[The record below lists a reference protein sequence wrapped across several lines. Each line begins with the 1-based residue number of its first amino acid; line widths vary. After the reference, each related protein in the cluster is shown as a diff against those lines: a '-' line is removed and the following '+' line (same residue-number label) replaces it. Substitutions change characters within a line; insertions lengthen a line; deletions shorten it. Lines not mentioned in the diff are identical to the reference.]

1 MDKYY
6 KILGLTESATD
17 EEIKEAY
24 FELRAK
30 YKEDRFLDGEE
41 GNEAARKLTELERA
55 YEEITTYRREHAGM
69 SEESLLSQV
78 DAAIKQGDL
87 SRAQQVLDSFNERPA
102 EWHYLQSVVF
112 YQKGWANE
120 SKKQLEI
127 ALQMDPS
134 NAKYKSTLERL
145 NEKIKGPQ
153 GGKTSAGAGGAY
165 GYQNQNNNGANYDE
179 PQMGNEGCFD
189 FCCRLAIC
197 NLMLNCCCN
206 CR

>member
-6 KILGLTESATD
+6 KILGLSENATED
-17 EEIKEAY
+17 ELREAY
-24 FELRAK
+24 LELRAK
-30 YKEDRFLDGEE
+30 YKEDRYLDGEA

-55 YEEITTYRREHAGM
+55 YEEIKTYRREHSTSDEG
-69 SEESLLSQV
+69 SLLSRV
-78 DAAIKQGDL
+78 DKAIKEGDL
-87 SRAQQVLDSFNERPA
+87 NLAQQTLDSFNERPA

-127 ALQMDPS
+127 ALQMDPD
-134 NAKYKSTLERL
+134 NLKYKSTLERL
-145 NEKIKGPQ
+145 NEKIRGPQ
-153 GGKTSAGAGGAY
+153 GARPNVGNGAGGAY
-165 GYQNQNNNGANYDE
+165 NSQNPNYDE
-179 PQMGNEGCFD
+179 PQMGNEGCLD